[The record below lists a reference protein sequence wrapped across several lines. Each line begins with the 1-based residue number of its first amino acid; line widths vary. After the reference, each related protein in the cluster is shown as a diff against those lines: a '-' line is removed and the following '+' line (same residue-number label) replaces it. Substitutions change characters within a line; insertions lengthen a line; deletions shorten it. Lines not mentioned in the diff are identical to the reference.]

1 MNMKTKKIELTQ
13 EQFTAL
19 RHLLTDVSESLQ
31 QERSLDVDSFY
42 RFSIDVELSPHDPEL
57 LLSLMSKF

>member
-1 MNMKTKKIELTQ
+1 MKTKKVELTQ

>member
-1 MNMKTKKIELTQ
+1 MTTKKIELTQ

-42 RFSIDVELSPHDPEL
+42 RFAVDVELSPHDPEI

>member
-1 MNMKTKKIELTQ
+1 MITKKIELTQ
-13 EQFTAL
+13 EQFTSL

-31 QERSLDVDSFY
+31 QERSLDVDDFY
-42 RFSIDVELSPHDPEL
+42 RFSIDVELSPHDPEI

>member
-1 MNMKTKKIELTQ
+1 MKTKKIELTQ

-31 QERSLDVDSFY
+31 QERRLDVDSFY
-42 RFSIDVELSPHDPEL
+42 RFSVDVELSPHDPEL

>member
-1 MNMKTKKIELTQ
+1 MITKKIELTQ

-31 QERSLDVDSFY
+31 QERSLDVDNFY
-42 RFSIDVELSPHDPEL
+42 RFAVDVELSPHDPEL

>member
-1 MNMKTKKIELTQ
+1 MKTKKIELTQ

-31 QERSLDVDSFY
+31 QERSLDVDNFY